1 MYHPYLSALKEHKT
15 RKDVARSTG
24 GQIYSTL
31 SYYLIF
37 LQEFSAGK
45 KKKRKFI
52 GLDGAT
58 RPFYFIHKCSPV
70 RTFVYQYS
78 FNANT
83 TQIIFY

>member
-45 KKKRKFI
+45 KKKK
-52 GLDGAT
+52 GNLL
-58 RPFYFIHKCSPV
+58 V
-70 RTFVYQYS
+70 
-78 FNANT
+78 
-83 TQIIFY
+83 

>member
-45 KKKRKFI
+45 KKKKEIYWFRWC
-52 GLDGAT
+52 
-58 RPFYFIHKCSPV
+58 HK
-70 RTFVYQYS
+70 TFL
-78 FNANT
+78 FHT
-83 TQIIFY
+83 